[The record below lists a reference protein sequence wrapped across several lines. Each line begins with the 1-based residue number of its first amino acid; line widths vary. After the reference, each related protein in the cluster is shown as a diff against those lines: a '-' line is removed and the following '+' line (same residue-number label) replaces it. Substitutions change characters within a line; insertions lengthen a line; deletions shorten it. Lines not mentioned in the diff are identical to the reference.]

1 MKKGFVVFKYEF
13 VNLLKNKVFLAITVV
28 LVVLISALLC
38 APRIAEAFAASSSG
52 GEDDTP
58 GSSAV
63 ETERDLMA
71 LYVPSGCPE
80 NALKATLQ
88 AAFPGREV
96 VLTQDDEQ
104 TLKAKVDSGE
114 LSSAVVLE
122 DSLHFRYIVKT
133 SGIYDVAQSQIGEAL
148 VAVYQST
155 ALAQSGVDM
164 TVAQQVLTAS
174 ASGETIVTGTDQT
187 SSYLYTFIMIFI
199 LYFAILM
206 YGQLISSG
214 VATEK
219 TSRAMELLITSVKPT
234 QLIFGKVVG
243 IGTAALTQLVA
254 IGAAV
259 LVFYPLNRDYW
270 ANIPM
275 IQSLFGVTP
284 ELVGYMI
291 LFFLLG
297 FFLYAFLFAALTSLA
312 SKMEDVNTL
321 IMPVIL
327 VFVAA
332 FIVTMVSM
340 QSGSVDNAVMKACS
354 FIPFTSPM
362 AMFTRITMGEVAG
375 WEIALSVGILLVSN
389 GLVCWLSAKIYKI
402 GVLLYGSR
410 PKMREVFKMLK
421 HS

>member
-13 VNLLKNKVFLAITVV
+13 FNLLKNKVFLAITIA
-28 LVVLISALLC
+28 LVVIIAAVLC
-38 APRIAEAFAASSSG
+38 APRIAEALGSSG
-52 GEDDTP
+52 GGDGGEP
-58 GSSAV
+58 GTSTV
-63 ETERDLMA
+63 ETEREKMA
-71 LYVPSGCPE
+71 LYVPDGCPE
-80 NALKATLQ
+80 NALKATMQ
-88 AAFPGREV
+88 SAFPDREI
-96 VLTQDDEQ
+96 VLTQEDEQ
-104 TLKAKVDSGE
+104 TLKSKVDSGE
-114 LSSAVVLE
+114 LGSAVVLQ
-122 DSLHFRYIVKT
+122 DLLNFRYIVKT
-133 SGIYDVAQSQIGEAL
+133 SGIYDVTQSQISEVL
-148 VAVYQST
+148 VAVYQSSM
-155 ALAQSGVDM
+155 LAQSGVDS

-174 ASGETIVTGTDQT
+174 ASGETVVTGTDQ
-187 SSYLYTFIMIFI
+187 SSSFLYTFIMIFI

-259 LVFYPLNRDYW
+259 LIFYPLNRDYW
-270 ANIPM
+270 ASIPM

-284 ELVGYMI
+284 DLGGYMI

-327 VFVAA
+327 VFVVA

-340 QSGSVDNAVMKACS
+340 QSGSVDNIAMKVCY

-375 WEIALSVGILLVSN
+375 WEIALSVAILLISN
-389 GLVCWLSAKIYKI
+389 GLVCWISAKIYKI

-410 PKMREVFKMLK
+410 PKAKDVFKMLK
-421 HS
+421 NS

>member
-13 VNLLKNKVFLAITVV
+13 FNLLKNKVFLAITIA
-28 LVVLISALLC
+28 LVVILAAVLC
-38 APRIAEAFAASSSG
+38 APRIAEAFGSSG
-52 GEDDTP
+52 GGDGGEP
-58 GSSAV
+58 GTSTV
-63 ETERDLMA
+63 ETEREKMA
-71 LYVPSGCPE
+71 LYVPDGCPE
-80 NALKATLQ
+80 NALKATMQ
-88 AAFPGREV
+88 SAFPDREI
-96 VLTQDDEQ
+96 VLTQEDEQ
-104 TLKAKVDSGE
+104 TLKSKVDSGE
-114 LSSAVVLE
+114 LGSAVVLQ
-122 DSLHFRYIVKT
+122 DLLNFRYIVNT
-133 SGIYDVAQSQIGEAL
+133 SGIYDVTQSQISEGL
-148 VAVYQST
+148 IAVYQSSM
-155 ALAQSGVDM
+155 LAQSGVDS

-174 ASGETIVTGTDQT
+174 ASGETVVTGTDQ
-187 SSYLYTFIMIFI
+187 SSSFLYTFIMIFI

-234 QLIFGKVVG
+234 QMIFGKVVG

-254 IGAAV
+254 IGATV
-259 LVFYPLNRDYW
+259 LIFYPLNRDYW
-270 ANIPM
+270 ASMPM

-284 ELVGYMI
+284 DLVGYMI

-327 VFVAA
+327 IFVGA
-332 FIVTMVSM
+332 FILTMVSM
-340 QSGSVDNAVMKACS
+340 QSGSVNNIAMKVCS

-375 WEIALSVGILLVSN
+375 WEIAVSVAILLASN
-389 GLVCWLSAKIYKI
+389 VLVCWLSAKIYKI

-410 PKMREVFKMLK
+410 PKAKDVFKMLK
-421 HS
+421 NS

>member
-13 VNLLKNKVFLAITVV
+13 FNLLKNKVFLAITIA
-28 LVVLISALLC
+28 LVVIIAAVLC
-38 APRIAEAFAASSSG
+38 APRIAEAFGSSG
-52 GEDDTP
+52 GGDGGEP
-58 GSSAV
+58 GTSTV
-63 ETERDLMA
+63 ETEREKMA
-71 LYVPSGCPE
+71 LYVPDGCPE
-80 NALKATLQ
+80 NALKATMQ
-88 AAFPGREV
+88 SAFPDREI
-96 VLTQDDEQ
+96 VLTQEDEQ
-104 TLKAKVDSGE
+104 TLKSKVDSGE
-114 LSSAVVLE
+114 LGSAVVLQ
-122 DSLHFRYIVKT
+122 DLLNFRYIVKT
-133 SGIYDVAQSQIGEAL
+133 SGIYDVTQSQISEVL
-148 VAVYQST
+148 IAVYQSSM
-155 ALAQSGVDM
+155 LAQSGVDS

-174 ASGETIVTGTDQT
+174 ASGETVVTGTDQ
-187 SSYLYTFIMIFI
+187 SSSFLYTFIMIFI

-254 IGAAV
+254 IGATV
-259 LVFYPLNRDYW
+259 LIFYPLNRDYW
-270 ANIPM
+270 ASIPM

-284 ELVGYMI
+284 DLVGYMI

-327 VFVAA
+327 VFVVA

-340 QSGSVDNAVMKACS
+340 QSGSVDNIAMKVCS

-375 WEIALSVGILLVSN
+375 WEIALSVVILLISN
-389 GLVCWLSAKIYKI
+389 GLLLRISSGIGIYRW
-402 GVLLYGSR
+402 VENS
-410 PKMREVFKMLK
+410 
-421 HS
+421 

>member
-1 MKKGFVVFKYEF
+1 MRKGFVVFKYEF
-13 VNLLKNKVFLAITVV
+13 FNLLKNKVFLGITIALIAVIAVV
-28 LVVLISALLC
+28 LSF
-38 APRIAEAFAASSSG
+38 PRISEAFG
-52 GEDDTP
+52 GEGDDTP

-71 LYVPSGCPE
+71 LNVPDGCPE

-88 AAFPGREV
+88 AAFPAREV

-114 LSSAVVLE
+114 LGSAVVMQ

-133 SGIYDVAQSQIGEAL
+133 SGIYDVAQTQIGEVL
-148 VAVYQST
+148 VAVYQSS
-155 ALAQSGVDM
+155 ALAQSGVDAA
-164 TVAQQVLTAS
+164 VAQQVLTAA
-174 ASGETIVTGTDQT
+174 ASGETVVTGTDQ
-187 SSYLYTFIMIFI
+187 SSSFLYTFIMIFI

-259 LVFYPLNRDYW
+259 LIFYPLNRDYW
-270 ANIPM
+270 ADIPM

-284 ELVGYMI
+284 GLVGYMV

-327 VFVAA
+327 IFVIA
-332 FIVTMVSM
+332 FVVTMVSM
-340 QSGSVDNAVMKACS
+340 QSGSVDNIAMKVCS
-354 FIPFTSPM
+354 FVPFTSPM

-375 WEIALSVGILLVSN
+375 WEIALSVVILVASN
-389 GLVCWLSAKIYKI
+389 AVVCWLSARIYQI

-410 PKMREVFKMLK
+410 PKVKDIIKMLK
-421 HS
+421 NS

>member
-13 VNLLKNKVFLAITVV
+13 FNLLKNKVFLAITIA
-28 LVVLISALLC
+28 LVVIIAAVLC
-38 APRIAEAFAASSSG
+38 APRIAEALGSSG
-52 GEDDTP
+52 GGDGGEP
-58 GSSAV
+58 GTSTV
-63 ETERDLMA
+63 ETEREKMA
-71 LYVPSGCPE
+71 LYVPDGCPE
-80 NALKATLQ
+80 NALKATMQ
-88 AAFPGREV
+88 SAFPDREI
-96 VLTQDDEQ
+96 VLTQEDEQ
-104 TLKAKVDSGE
+104 TLKSKVDSGE
-114 LSSAVVLE
+114 LGSAVVLQ
-122 DSLHFRYIVKT
+122 DLLNFRYIVKT
-133 SGIYDVAQSQIGEAL
+133 SGIYDVTQSQISEVL
-148 VAVYQST
+148 VAVYQSSM
-155 ALAQSGVDM
+155 LAQSGVDS

-174 ASGETIVTGTDQT
+174 ASGETVVTGTDQ
-187 SSYLYTFIMIFI
+187 SSSFLYTFIMIFI

-259 LVFYPLNRDYW
+259 LIFYPLNRDYW
-270 ANIPM
+270 ASIPM

-284 ELVGYMI
+284 DLVGYMI

-327 VFVAA
+327 VFVVA

-340 QSGSVDNAVMKACS
+340 QSGSVDNIAMKFCS

-375 WEIALSVGILLVSN
+375 WEIALSVAILLISN
-389 GLVCWLSAKIYKI
+389 GLVCWISAKIYKI

-410 PKMREVFKMLK
+410 PKAKDVFKMLK
-421 HS
+421 NS

>member
-13 VNLLKNKVFLAITVV
+13 FNLLKNKVFLAITIA
-28 LVVLISALLC
+28 LVVIIAAVLC
-38 APRIAEAFAASSSG
+38 APRIAEAFGSSG
-52 GEDDTP
+52 GGDGGEP
-58 GSSAV
+58 GTSTV
-63 ETERDLMA
+63 ETEREKMA
-71 LYVPSGCPE
+71 LYVPDGCPE
-80 NALKATLQ
+80 NALKATMQ
-88 AAFPGREV
+88 SAFPDREI
-96 VLTQDDEQ
+96 VLTQEDEQ
-104 TLKAKVDSGE
+104 TLKSKVDSGE
-114 LSSAVVLE
+114 LGSAVVLQ
-122 DSLHFRYIVKT
+122 DSLKFRYIVKT
-133 SGIYDVAQSQIGEAL
+133 SGIYDMTQAQISEVL
-148 VAVYQST
+148 VAVYQSSM
-155 ALAQSGVDM
+155 LAQSGVDS

-174 ASGETIVTGTDQT
+174 ASGETVVTGTDQ
-187 SSYLYTFIMIFI
+187 SSSFLYTFIMIFI

-259 LVFYPLNRDYW
+259 LIFYPLNRDYW
-270 ANIPM
+270 ASIPM

-284 ELVGYMI
+284 DLVGYMI

-327 VFVAA
+327 VFVVA

-340 QSGSVDNAVMKACS
+340 QSGSVDNIAMKVCS

-375 WEIALSVGILLVSN
+375 WEIALSVAILLISN
-389 GLVCWLSAKIYKI
+389 GLVCWISAKIYKI

-410 PKMREVFKMLK
+410 PKAKDVFKMLK
-421 HS
+421 NS

>member
-1 MKKGFVVFKYEF
+1 M
-13 VNLLKNKVFLAITVV
+13 
-28 LVVLISALLC
+28 
-38 APRIAEAFAASSSG
+38 
-52 GEDDTP
+52 
-58 GSSAV
+58 
-63 ETERDLMA
+63 
-71 LYVPSGCPE
+71 
-80 NALKATLQ
+80 
-88 AAFPGREV
+88 
-96 VLTQDDEQ
+96 
-104 TLKAKVDSGE
+104 
-114 LSSAVVLE
+114 
-122 DSLHFRYIVKT
+122 
-133 SGIYDVAQSQIGEAL
+133 AQSQIGEAL

-275 IQSLFGVTP
+275 IQSL
-284 ELVGYMI
+284 LV
-291 LFFLLG
+291 
-297 FFLYAFLFAALTSLA
+297 
-312 SKMEDVNTL
+312 
-321 IMPVIL
+321 
-327 VFVAA
+327 
-332 FIVTMVSM
+332 
-340 QSGSVDNAVMKACS
+340 
-354 FIPFTSPM
+354 
-362 AMFTRITMGEVAG
+362 
-375 WEIALSVGILLVSN
+375 
-389 GLVCWLSAKIYKI
+389 
-402 GVLLYGSR
+402 
-410 PKMREVFKMLK
+410 
-421 HS
+421 

>member
-13 VNLLKNKVFLAITVV
+13 LNLLKNKVFLAITIV
-28 LVVLISALLC
+28 LVVLISAVLC
-38 APRIAEAFAASSSG
+38 APRIAEAFSASG
-52 GEDDTP
+52 GEEDDTP

-63 ETERDLMA
+63 EVEREQMA
-71 LYVPSGCPE
+71 LYVPEGCPA
-80 NALKATLQ
+80 NALKNTLA
-88 AAFPGREV
+88 AAFPNQEIV
-96 VLTQDDEQ
+96 FTQDDEQ
-104 TLKAKVDSGE
+104 TLKTKVDAGE
-114 LSSAVVLE
+114 LDSAVVLQ
-122 DSLHFRYIVKT
+122 DSLNFRYIVKT
-133 SGIYDVAQSQIGEAL
+133 AGIYDTAQAQIGEVL
-148 VAVYQST
+148 VAVYQSSM
-155 ALAQSGVDM
+155 LAQSGVDM

-174 ASGETIVTGTDQT
+174 ANGETVVTGTDQ
-187 SSYLYTFIMIFI
+187 SSSFLYTFIMIFI

-206 YGQLISSG
+206 YGQLIASG

-219 TSRAMELLITSVKPT
+219 TSRAMELLITSAKPT

-270 ANIPM
+270 AGIPM

-332 FIVTMVSM
+332 FVVTMVSM
-340 QSGSVDNAVMKACS
+340 QSGTVDNMAMKVCS

-375 WEIALSVGILLVSN
+375 WEIVLSVVILLISN
-389 GLVCWLSAKIYKI
+389 GLVCWLSARIYKI

-410 PKMREVFKMLK
+410 PKVKDVIKMLK
-421 HS
+421 NG

>member
-13 VNLLKNKVFLAITVV
+13 FNLLKNKVFLAITIA
-28 LVVLISALLC
+28 LVVIIAAVLC
-38 APRIAEAFAASSSG
+38 APRIAEAFGSSG
-52 GEDDTP
+52 GGDGGEP
-58 GSSAV
+58 GTSTV
-63 ETERDLMA
+63 ETEREKMA
-71 LYVPSGCPE
+71 LYVPDGCPE
-80 NALKATLQ
+80 NALKATMQ
-88 AAFPGREV
+88 SAFPDREI
-96 VLTQDDEQ
+96 VLTQEDEQ
-104 TLKAKVDSGE
+104 TLKSKVDSGE
-114 LSSAVVLE
+114 LGSAVVLQ
-122 DSLHFRYIVKT
+122 DLLNFRYIVKT
-133 SGIYDVAQSQIGEAL
+133 SGIYDVTQSQISEVL
-148 VAVYQST
+148 IAVYQSSM
-155 ALAQSGVDM
+155 LAQSGVDS

-174 ASGETIVTGTDQT
+174 ASGETVVTGTDQ
-187 SSYLYTFIMIFI
+187 SSSFLYTFIMIFI

-254 IGAAV
+254 IGATV
-259 LVFYPLNRDYW
+259 LIFYPLNRDYW
-270 ANIPM
+270 ASIPM

-284 ELVGYMI
+284 DLVGYMI

-327 VFVAA
+327 VFVVA

-340 QSGSVDNAVMKACS
+340 QSGSVDNIAMKVCS

-375 WEIALSVGILLVSN
+375 WEIALSVAILLISN
-389 GLVCWLSAKIYKI
+389 GLVCWISAKIYKI

-410 PKMREVFKMLK
+410 PKAKDVFKMLK
-421 HS
+421 NS

>member
-13 VNLLKNKVFLAITVV
+13 INLLKNKVFLAITLV

-52 GEDDTP
+52 GADDTP

-88 AAFPGREV
+88 AAFPEREV

-104 TLKAKVDSGE
+104 TLRAKVDSGE

-164 TVAQQVLTAS
+164 AVAQQVLTAS
-174 ASGETIVTGTDQT
+174 ASGETVVTGTDQT
-187 SSYLYTFIMIFI
+187 SSFLYTFIMIFI

-270 ANIPM
+270 ADIPM

-321 IMPVIL
+321 VMPVIL

-340 QSGSVDNAVMKACS
+340 QSGSVDNVVMKACS

-375 WEIALSVGILLVSN
+375 WEIALSVAILLVSN

-410 PKMREVFKMLK
+410 PKMREVFQMLK

>member
-13 VNLLKNKVFLAITVV
+13 FNLLKNKVFLAITIA
-28 LVVLISALLC
+28 LVVIIAAVLC
-38 APRIAEAFAASSSG
+38 APRIAEAFGSSG
-52 GEDDTP
+52 GGDGGEP
-58 GSSAV
+58 GTSTV
-63 ETERDLMA
+63 ETEREKMA
-71 LYVPSGCPE
+71 LYVPDGCPE
-80 NALKATLQ
+80 NALKATMQ
-88 AAFPGREV
+88 SAFPDREI
-96 VLTQDDEQ
+96 VLTQEDEQ
-104 TLKAKVDSGE
+104 TLKSKVDSGE
-114 LSSAVVLE
+114 LGSAVVLQ
-122 DSLHFRYIVKT
+122 DLLNFRYIVKT
-133 SGIYDVAQSQIGEAL
+133 SGIYDVTQSQISEVL
-148 VAVYQST
+148 IAVYQSSM
-155 ALAQSGVDM
+155 LAQSGVDS

-174 ASGETIVTGTDQT
+174 ASGETVVTGTDQ
-187 SSYLYTFIMIFI
+187 SSSFLYTFIMIFI

-259 LVFYPLNRDYW
+259 LIFYPLNRDYW
-270 ANIPM
+270 ASIPM

-284 ELVGYMI
+284 DLVGYMI

-327 VFVAA
+327 VFVVA
-332 FIVTMVSM
+332 FIVTM
-340 QSGSVDNAVMKACS
+340 QSGSVDNIAMKVCS

-375 WEIALSVGILLVSN
+375 WEIALSVAILLISN
-389 GLVCWLSAKIYKI
+389 GLVCWISAKIYKI

-410 PKMREVFKMLK
+410 PKAKDVFKMLK
-421 HS
+421 NS